1 MDNQINRD
9 ELLKY
14 LEEQYDASFAE
25 YLSLYKENPNGRQA
39 MIALGVA
46 LGYADVM
53 GKYKRGD
60 EIWNH

>member
-1 MDNQINRD
+1 MDNQIDRD

-14 LEEQYDASFAE
+14 LEEQYDESFAE
-25 YLSLYKENPNGRQA
+25 YLSLYRENPNNRQA

-53 GKYKRGD
+53 GKYKKGD
-60 EIWNH
+60 EIWNR